1 MSGGTV
7 DITVHKILPD
17 GAIQEVTSASGGD
30 WGSLAINDEFIKFM
44 DDLTAPEIMKTIQRS
59 HPDDF
64 LTFMSA
70 FENKKRVFSK
80 CDEKVILQI
89 PQSIRDIMC
98 ETLGKSLE
106 SHLEEMNRTQ
116 DVKFQRDKMII
127 FNEAFTSLLSG
138 TIEKIILHVQTI
150 RDLHK
155 LRIDSI
161 LLVGGFAEC
170 DLLKSTF
177 KTSFP
182 ETRIIAPEDPVLAV
196 LKGAV
201 LFGRNPQVLQA
212 RVCRYTYGICTT
224 VDFIEDRFPL
234 SKKIILGGKEL
245 AKDIFNIH
253 IQANE
258 TVHIGQRGN
267 EKRYFLNRDDQDRLH
282 LDIFATKNRNPLFVT
297 DEGVVYLGMLDI
309 EVPDLQ
315 TQTTDK
321 RHFLVSFLLDG
332 TEMEVVAVDSAT
344 NAATATKF
352 DFIG

>member
-1 MSGGTV
+1 M
-7 DITVHKILPD
+7 DITVHKIQSD

-44 DDLTAPEIMKTIQRS
+44 EDLTAPEIMRTIQRS

-80 CDEKVILQI
+80 SDERVILQI

-98 ETLGKSLE
+98 EKLGKSME
-106 SHLEEMNRTQ
+106 SHIEEINRTQ
-116 DVKFQRDKMII
+116 DVKLQRDKMFIY
-127 FNEAFTSLLSG
+127 NEAFTSLLNG
-138 TIEKIILHVQTI
+138 TIEKIILHVHAI
-150 RDLHK
+150 LDSHK
-155 LRIDSI
+155 LSVDSI
-161 LLVGGFAEC
+161 VLVGGFAEC

-182 ETRIIAPEDPVLAV
+182 KTRIIAPDDPVLAV

-201 LFGRNPQVLQA
+201 LFGRNPHVLRA
-212 RVCRYTYGICTT
+212 RVCRYTYGVCTT
-224 VDFIEDRFPL
+224 VDYIENRFPS
-234 SKKIILGGKEL
+234 SKKIILGGKAL
-245 AKDIFNIH
+245 AKDVFNIH

-282 LDIFATKNRNPLFVT
+282 LEIFATKNRDPMFVT

-309 EVPDLQ
+309 MVPKLQ
-315 TQTTDK
+315 TQSADK

-344 NAATATKF
+344 NTTTATKF